1 MPRASAFTANLDA
14 SFSSEYL
21 RGNVEVDFAFGVA
34 NGDITYAGSVEVS
47 GQVYL
52 TSLIGWVG
60 GQFVRRH
67 LQRRD
72 LGFRGRL

>member
-1 MPRASAFTANLDA
+1 M
-14 SFSSEYL
+14 
-21 RGNVEVDFAFGVA
+21 EVYFAFGVA

-60 GQFVRRH
+60 GSLSGGISNDEIWVVRGQ
-67 LQRRD
+67 L
-72 LGFRGRL
+72 